1 MKCIKSKTTGE
12 IKRVTNEAAWQM
24 ETKGWA
30 YVPKSEWKEMVRPQQ
45 KTQAEVAEKT
55 PKVFNSEGKP
65 RRSREKKNKR

>member
-12 IKRVTNEAAWQM
+12 IKRVTDEMACKMEA
-24 ETKGWA
+24 KGWA

-45 KTQAEVAEKT
+45 KTQAKAAEKT
-55 PKVFNSEGKP
+55 LKVFNSEGKP